1 MSGIVLTAEERQ
13 AALRQITAM
22 DRMNTALSMGKGGEA
37 RRFVPITRS
46 GKEIWVAVN
55 PITNTVSANVPQPKP
70 GRQAL
75 CSGENKY
82 GNTCYCYA
90 DQLPISIFCTIIF
103 AVISAVFLTPLSLF
117 CCIPMVRHLW
127 KVRHYLLDLFNILL
141 WCFDSLTSAWVNTFQ

>member
-55 PITNTVSANVPQPKP
+55 PITNTVSADVPQPKP
-70 GRQAL
+70 GRQVL
-75 CSGENKY
+75 WSGENNY
-82 GNTCYCYA
+82 GYTCYYYA
-90 DQLPISIFCTIIF
+90 DQLPMIIFCTLIL
-103 AVISAVFLTPLSLF
+103 AVISAVFFTPLSLF
-117 CCIPMVRHLW
+117 CCIPIVRHLW
-127 KVRHYLLDLFNILL
+127 KVRYYLLDLFNIILCEMSDVL
-141 WCFDSLTSAWVNTFQ
+141 IH

>member
-1 MSGIVLTAEERQ
+1 MSRIVLTAGERQ

-22 DRMNTALSMGKGGEA
+22 DKMNTALSMTKGRAA
-37 RRFVPITRS
+37 RRLVPIIRS
-46 GKEIWVAVN
+46 EKEIWVAVN

-75 CSGENKY
+75 CSGENNY

-90 DQLPISIFCTIIF
+90 DQLPISIFCTLIF
-103 AVISAVFLTPLSLF
+103 AVISAVFFTPLSLF

-127 KVRHYLLDLFNILL
+127 KVRYYSLDLFNIILCEKSDVL
-141 WCFDSLTSAWVNTFQ
+141 IH